1 MSEARVF
8 VRTHLGQ
15 SQLDR
20 LNGNLSED
28 EKQLMCLVNGINTIA
43 DLRKKAPTMVRDDLS
58 GLLRQLLHNG
68 YIIDAKQ
75 LSYDQKVF
83 IRTGLGNKTLEQSDG
98 NMPEVETYLLSLLD
112 GQFNVEGARIKLAE
126 LFPHDISD
134 LISKLL
140 IRDLIVEKQQNDL
153 KEKNEHVIRHATA
166 SQTLHLDMLLLAE
179 VEVGRR
185 MEAEQALNDLQ
196 GKFEQSQLAL
206 KEISLRCEDMH
217 TKFSQYK
224 AAVEAKILEQQTQI
238 VAISDQNQ
246 GDRTLRMKLNADLVT
261 LRKDNDI
268 MNRQSVEMAEAVQ
281 HNLLLARSAMD
292 AERRKSKVDAEE
304 RIRSHPQYARL
315 RGLNFFK
322 RFRNSDLD
330 ELFTWAEW
338 VNVGARETI
347 MTEGEVG
354 LPFYVVVSGRLT
366 AVKKNHTVMFLRAGD
381 SFGETA
387 YFDDSNPE
395 REISVIA
402 QSDCEL
408 LKLEPIYL
416 ENAELMLRMSIAEAL
431 VRSQAKRTRHTMNVV
446 VRMLD

>member
-8 VRTHLGQ
+8 IRTRLGQ

-20 LNGNLSED
+20 LNGNLSEN
-28 EKQLMCLVNGINTIA
+28 EKQLMCLVNGLNSVS

-58 GLLRQLLHNG
+58 GLLNHLLRNG
-68 YIIDAKQ
+68 YIVDTKQ
-75 LSYDQKVF
+75 LSYEKKVF
-83 IRTGLGNKTLEQSDG
+83 IRTGLGNRTLEHPDK
-98 NMPEVETYLLSLLD
+98 NTTEAETFLLLLLD
-112 GQFNVEGARIKLAE
+112 GQHTVEQVRIKFAE
-126 LFPHDISD
+126 LFPNDLSN
-134 LISKLL
+134 LISSLL
-140 IRDLIVEKQQNDL
+140 FKELIIEYQLNDSTD
-153 KEKNEHVIRHATA
+153 KNDQGIRHATA

-185 MEAEQALNDLQ
+185 LEAEQALSDMRE
-196 GKFEQSQLAL
+196 KFDQSQLAL
-206 KEISLRCEDMH
+206 KEMTLRSENVY
-217 TKFSQYK
+217 TEFSRYK
-224 AAVEAKILEQQTQI
+224 AVVEAQLIEQQTKI
-238 VAISDQNQ
+238 FAISDLNQ
-246 GDRTLRMKLNADLVT
+246 GEHKADLVT
-261 LRKDNDI
+261 LRNIK
-268 MNRQSVEMAEAVQ
+268 QSVEMAEAVQ
-281 HNLLLARSAMD
+281 HHMLLAQSAME
-292 AERRKSKVDAEE
+292 AERRKIKIDAEHH
-304 RIRSHPQYARL
+304 IRAHPQYARL

-338 VNVGARETI
+338 VKVSARETI
-347 MTEGEVG
+347 MTEGEIG

-366 AVKKNHTVMFLRAGD
+366 AVKHNHTVMLLRAGD

-408 LKLEPIYL
+408 LKLEPIHL

>member
-1 MSEARVF
+1 MSETRIF

-15 SQLDR
+15 SQLDL
-20 LNGNLSED
+20 LNGNLSEN
-28 EKQLMCLVNGINTIA
+28 EKQLMCLVNGINSVS

-58 GLLRQLLHNG
+58 GLLRQLLHKE
-68 YIIDAKQ
+68 YIIDTRQ
-75 LSYDQKVF
+75 LFYDQKVF
-83 IRTGLGNKTLEQSDG
+83 IRTSLGDRSLDQPDRNTS
-98 NMPEVETYLLSLLD
+98 EVETYLLSLLD
-112 GQFNVEGARIKLAE
+112 GQHNVERARKKLAE
-126 LFPHDISD
+126 LFPHEISA

-140 IRDLIVEKQQNDL
+140 IKELIVEYQPNDSTD
-153 KEKNEHVIRHATA
+153 KNERVIRHTTA

-185 MEAEQALNDLQ
+185 MEAEQSLNDMQ
-196 GKFEQSQLAL
+196 EKFEQSQLAL
-206 KEISLRCEDMH
+206 KEMALRCEDMH
-217 TKFSQYK
+217 TKFVHYQS
-224 AAVEAKILEQQTQI
+224 AVEAKMIEQQSQI
-238 VAISDQNQ
+238 IAISELNQ
-246 GDRTLRMKLNADLVT
+246 GERKTDLVMSHHD
-261 LRKDNDI
+261 KDAMI
-268 MNRQSVEMAEAVQ
+268 KQSVEMTEAVQ
-281 HNLLLARSAMD
+281 QHLLLAQSALE
-292 AERRKSKVDAEE
+292 AERRKNKVDAEHH
-304 RIRSHPQYARL
+304 IQAHPQYARL

-338 VNVGARETI
+338 INVGARETI

-366 AVKKNHTVMFLRAGD
+366 AVKQNHTVMLLRAGD

-387 YFDDSNPE
+387 YFDDTNPE

-408 LKLEPIYL
+408 LKLEPIHL
-416 ENAELMLRMSIAEAL
+416 ENAELMLRMSIAEAI